1 MNMIE
6 AYKGIPPGKIIARN
20 LEKRGLS
27 QRKLS
32 EEIGEHYQTMNAI
45 IMGSRHL
52 TISQSLK
59 LDKALGF
66 PDGFFAIVQTYYLI
80 ALAQKGRIEEK
91 PVPSIRSVVFWDIDP
106 EKLDWNKNK
115 DFIVSRVN
123 QRGNKEEIEN
133 VRKYYENR

>member
-20 LEKRGLS
+20 LAKRGLT
-27 QRKLS
+27 QRKLA
-32 EEIGEHYQTMNAI
+32 EEIGEHYQTLNAI
-45 IMGSRHL
+45 IIGSRHL

-59 LDKALGF
+59 MDNALGF
-66 PDGFFAIVQTYYLI
+66 PDGFFAVVQTYYLI
-80 ALAQKGRIEEK
+80 ALEQKSRIETK
-91 PVPSIRSVVFWDIDP
+91 PVPPIRPVVFWDIDP

-115 DFIVSRVN
+115 DFIVARVN
-123 QRGNKEEIEN
+123 QRGNKEEIEE

>member
-20 LEKRGLS
+20 LAKRRLT
-27 QRKLS
+27 QRKLA
-32 EEIGEHYQTMNAI
+32 EEIGEHYQTLNAI
-45 IMGSRHL
+45 IIGSRHL

-59 LDKALGF
+59 MDNALGF
-66 PDGFFAIVQTYYLI
+66 PDGFFAVVQTYYLI
-80 ALAQKGRIEEK
+80 ALEQKSRIETK
-91 PVPSIRSVVFWDIDP
+91 PVPPIRPVVFWDIDP

-115 DFIVSRVN
+115 DFIVARVN
-123 QRGNKEEIEN
+123 QRGNKEEIEE